1 MKMNLHET
9 IRLLIKEQGTGVVNS
24 PAFMGIL
31 DDYGAFREEEPAT
44 RTIVRELVRTGQM
57 QRFIDSPNKGRNLH
71 FEIRTIISE
80 TARSGGF
87 REDLVSDT
95 LKRIA
100 LGTGKIHK
108 EQDWPT
114 LNEEKGGDDTSTQV
128 QNQPVLTTEELSTEE
143 WNAVLKSMNAV
154 SRKPSKSPKL
164 KEPGKSRIPKSADPF
179 TLSVKTKK
187 TPLKPSAKAN
197 LQPAVTVGAKI
208 KAKSGPS
215 VWQRVKRGIYYHADL
230 WCMIPVVICF
240 CGAIMTLFL
249 SVFAFFA
256 GSPEAGYWAKWLLVC
271 IVTGILVFI
280 TYYIVDEHEEWFIDK
295 QRR

>member
-1 MKMNLHET
+1 MNLQET
-9 IRLLIKEQGTGVVNS
+9 IRLLIKEQGKGVVSS
-24 PAFMGIL
+24 PAFMGML

-44 RTIVRELVRTGQM
+44 KTIVRELVRTGQM
-57 QRFIDSPNKGRNLH
+57 QRLMGFPNKGRNLH

-87 REDLVSDT
+87 REDLVSVT
-95 LKRIA
+95 LKRVA
-100 LGTGKIHK
+100 LGFGKIQKDH
-108 EQDWPT
+108 DWPT

-128 QNQPVLTTEELSTEE
+128 QNQPVLTTEELSPEE

-154 SRKPSKSPKL
+154 SRKS
-164 KEPGKSRIPKSADPF
+164 KSADP
-179 TLSVKTKK
+179 LPLPAENKK
-187 TPLKPSAKAN
+187 TLIKRSAKAS

-230 WCMIPVVICF
+230 CCMIPVVFCF

-256 GSPEAGYWAKWLLVC
+256 GSPEAEYWAKWLLVC

>member
-9 IRLLIKEQGTGVVNS
+9 IRLLIKEQGKNVVGS
-24 PAFMGIL
+24 PTFMGML

-44 RTIVRELVRTGQM
+44 KTIVRELVRTGQM

-71 FEIRTIISE
+71 FEVRTIVSE

-128 QNQPVLTTEELSTEE
+128 QNQPVLTTEELSPEE

-154 SRKPSKSPKL
+154 SVKS
-164 KEPGKSRIPKSADPF
+164 KSADPF
-179 TLSVKTKK
+179 ARSAEKKKPSKHSVKVSPPRIT
-187 TPLKPSAKAN
+187 TTRPSAK
-197 LQPAVTVGAKI
+197 
-208 KAKSGPS
+208 PS
-215 VWQRVKRGIYYHADL
+215 VRLSFWKRVEKWFTRHLEDLLFWAFIICVLLAVVTLIQTIYWL
-230 WCMIPVVICF
+230 VVGPPDVAEAKAWEFLICTI
-240 CGAIMTLFL
+240 CAVVM
-249 SVFAFFA
+249 
-256 GSPEAGYWAKWLLVC
+256 
-271 IVTGILVFI
+271 
-280 TYYIVDEHEEWFIDK
+280 WFVNE
-295 QRR
+295 

>member
-9 IRLLIKEQGTGVVNS
+9 IRLLIKEQGKNVVGS
-24 PAFMGIL
+24 PTFMGML

-44 RTIVRELVRTGQM
+44 KTIVRELVRTGQM

-71 FEIRTIISE
+71 FEIRTIVSE

-128 QNQPVLTTEELSTEE
+128 QNQPVLTTEELSPEE

-154 SRKPSKSPKL
+154 SVKS
-164 KEPGKSRIPKSADPF
+164 KSADPF
-179 TLSVKTKK
+179 ARSAEKK
-187 TPLKPSAKAN
+187 KPSKHY
-197 LQPAVTVGAKI
+197 
-208 KAKSGPS
+208 
-215 VWQRVKRGIYYHADL
+215 VK
-230 WCMIPVVICF
+230 V
-240 CGAIMTLFL
+240 
-249 SVFAFFA
+249 
-256 GSPEAGYWAKWLLVC
+256 
-271 IVTGILVFI
+271 
-280 TYYIVDEHEEWFIDK
+280 
-295 QRR
+295 